1 MQSKCK
7 CESHCSSFV
16 GGREILH
23 GTCHEESQRS
33 RCGLGNLHRWVESR
47 EKGEG
52 LISDMLFHSGSN
64 HFGIAGYYSLM
75 AMKEGLIVRT
85 D

>member
-1 MQSKCK
+1 M
-7 CESHCSSFV
+7 
-16 GGREILH
+16 
-23 GTCHEESQRS
+23 
-33 RCGLGNLHRWVESR
+33 GNLHRWVESR